1 MIDLNLDFFLNI
13 CFKSFLVMVKK
24 LDYIYLFILDKFD
37 DSEKLEFWILS
48 FGEFWMIVEKLEFVN
63 FSFR

>member
-1 MIDLNLDFFLNI
+1 
-13 CFKSFLVMVKK
+13 MVKK
-24 LDYIYLFILDKFD
+24 LDYIYLFILDNFD